1 MLYTP
6 MTRKAMRIAY
16 DAHAGQVDKT
26 GLPYIYH
33 PVHLAENMPDENA
46 VITALLHDV
55 VEDTHITIDDLAREG
70 FNKDILTA
78 LQLLTHNPAQEYMDY
93 ISQLSTCPL
102 ARKVKLADLRH
113 NSDVSRLD
121 TIDEKMSRRLKKYKQ
136 AIRLLEAID
145 NPELYSPK
153 AIDF

>member
-1 MLYTP
+1 MIYTP

-33 PVHLAENMPDENA
+33 PIHLAENMADENA

-55 VEDTHITIDDLAREG
+55 VEDTDITIDDLAREG
-70 FNKDILTA
+70 FNEDILIA

-93 ISQLSTCPL
+93 ISQLSTCTL
-102 ARKVKLADLRH
+102 ARKVKLADLYH
-113 NSDVSRLD
+113 NSDVTRLD
-121 TIDEKMSRRLKKYKQ
+121 TIDEKTARRLEKYTR
-136 AIRLLEAID
+136 AIKLLEAID
-145 NPELYSPK
+145 
-153 AIDF
+153 F

>member
-1 MLYTP
+1 MIYTP

-33 PVHLAENMPDENA
+33 PMHLAESMTDENS

-55 VEDTHITIDDLAREG
+55 VEDTDLTIDDLSREG
-70 FNKDILTA
+70 FHEDVLTA
-78 LQLLTHNPAQEYMDY
+78 LTLLTHNPAEEYIDY
-93 ISQLSTCPL
+93 ISRISTCPL

-113 NSDVSRLD
+113 NSDPTRLD
-121 TIDEKMSRRLKKYKQ
+121 SMDEKMARRFEKYAR
-136 AIRLLEAID
+136 AIRLLEAVE
-145 NPELYSPK
+145 NGQ
-153 AIDF
+153 